1 MAGRPAF
8 PRALAR
14 LRETVSPK
22 VCIRVRSAPM
32 VRPTTNPLTVPMTAS
47 RALSVTASL
56 KSTPRNADWAL
67 FSVKL

>member
-56 KSTPRNADWAL
+56 TPRNADWAL
-67 FSVKL
+67 FTVKL